1 LTGRRARLSALL
13 RGAGVETAAAVEPD
27 PEICGTALDSRK
39 IAQGDLFFALRG
51 LKADGL
57 DFVPDAVRRG
67 ATAVVSS
74 QPRPDWLEP
83 AVAWVRVDEPRR
95 IAGLLAREYYER
107 PDLALTVVGITGTNG
122 KTTVAHLVES
132 IGVAA
137 GRRTGRIGTV
147 GSAFGEVERASDRT
161 TPEAPDFYRL
171 LAEMRDESI
180 DLVSMEVS
188 SHALALH
195 RTAGARFATAAFL
208 NLGRDHLDF
217 HGTEE
222 AYFEAKARL
231 FDALDESQAAVLP
244 ADSDYGDRLR
254 QNTRARVLSF
264 GRSASADVRLCDEY
278 CGLDGSRAVLETPQG
293 SLPVRTFLLG
303 RFNLDNVAAAAACA
317 LAVDLPMEAISSG
330 VLALQVVPG
339 RVEPIHRGQ
348 PFSVVVDFA
357 HTEQAL
363 RNLLDWIG
371 RLTKG
376 RLIVV
381 FGCGGDRDRGKR
393 AEMGRAV
400 AESGAQLYV
409 TSDNP
414 RTEDPRQIMDEIHE
428 GVRSMSS
435 GAERCQL
442 VEDRRDAI
450 EAAVGLAQPGD
461 TVVIAGKGHETTQTL
476 GDRILPF
483 DDRQVASD
491 ALERLGW
498 RERRRGA

>member
-1 LTGRRARLSALL
+1 MTGRRARLSALL
-13 RGAGVETAAAVEPD
+13 RGAGVEPGAAFGPD

-39 IAQGDLFFALRG
+39 IEQGDLFFALRG

-57 DFVPDAVRRG
+57 DFVPDALSRG
-67 ATAVVSS
+67 ARAVVSN
-74 QPRPDWLEP
+74 QPRPDWLEDD
-83 AVAWVRVDEPRR
+83 VAWVRVEEPRR

-147 GSAFGEVERASDRT
+147 GFAFGEIERRSDRT

-171 LAEMRDESI
+171 LAEMRDESV

-195 RTAGARFATAAFL
+195 RVEGARFATAAFL

-217 HGTEE
+217 HGNQE

-231 FDALDESQAAVLP
+231 FEALDETQAAVIP
-244 ADSDYGDRLR
+244 ADSDYGQRLR
-254 QNTRARVLSF
+254 RNTRARVVSF
-264 GRSASADVRLCDEY
+264 GRSESADVRLRNEY

-317 LAVDLPMEAISSG
+317 LAVNLPMEAISSG

-371 RLTKG
+371 KLTKG

-414 RTEDPRQIMDEIHE
+414 RTENPRQIMDEVHE
-428 GVRSMSS
+428 GVRSVA
-435 GAERCQL
+435 GGTERCL
-442 VEDRRDAI
+442 LIEDRREAIDAAI
-450 EAAVGLAQPGD
+450 DSAQPGD
-461 TVVIAGKGHETTQTL
+461 TVVIAGKGHEVTQTI
-476 GDRILPF
+476 GERTLPF
-483 DDRQVASD
+483 DDRQIASE